1 MKISSNENFP
11 SLTPSLTWNKNR
23 NEENSESC
31 PNYHYD
37 NGQNLGNSFT
47 FSSYTFYASRFG
59 MKTFCTCNPDLQ
71 AIATVT
77 DYVQTVTA
85 MLMPALCSRLTEII
99 PHHHPRI
106 HPPPPPKKMSLGHC
120 NNWHLLLFFSV
131 FVCLFSL
138 QKSQVLSLLLIGWV
152 CPIKLRHMM
161 MELSYSTHMTQNF
174 APKWLF

>member
-11 SLTPSLTWNKNR
+11 SLTPSLTWNKNE

-47 FSSYTFYASRFG
+47 FSSYTFYASHFG
-59 MKTFCTCNPDLQ
+59 IKTFCICNPDLQ

-99 PHHHPRI
+99 PPHHPRI
-106 HPPPPPKKMSLGHC
+106 PPSPPPQKKCHWDIAIIGTCFSFF
-120 NNWHLLLFFSV
+120 LLLFVCFHSKSPRFCRCFWSDG
-131 FVCLFSL
+131 FV
-138 QKSQVLSLLLIGWV
+138 Q
-152 CPIKLRHMM
+152 
-161 MELSYSTHMTQNF
+161 
-174 APKWLF
+174 